1 MYRNKP
7 EGLHTMEITNEQRLD
22 LLKSYNDLR
31 NTLQTIYDCNDL
43 WMSDVGKLERL
54 QCDLHRIFKFVP
66 KEDDEGCRMPY
77 ADWVLADVSEPDDAD
92 D

>member
-22 LLKSYNDLR
+22 MLKSYNDLR

-77 ADWVLADVSEPDDAD
+77 ADWVLAEHGGDDD
-92 D
+92 ND

>member
-77 ADWVLADVSEPDDAD
+77 ADWVLVDVSEPDDAD

>member
-1 MYRNKP
+1 
-7 EGLHTMEITNEQRLD
+7 MEITNEQRLD
-22 LLKSYNDLR
+22 MLKSYNDLR

-77 ADWVLADVSEPDDAD
+77 ADWVLAEHGGDDD
-92 D
+92 ND